1 MIKYNFEKRVN
12 MWLFKKKT
20 AIQKVFDKYKEDANK
35 LLGYLA
41 EQLKIITVDLT
52 KEEQERET
60 RKLAERILDDM
71 GVDFLSKFRDFSAQN
86 VSNAALLKEITSDD
100 RFIEKKKN
108 FEEYIKQKR
117 IEEARDQKFA
127 DLRKLCV
134 SVCEKLDI
142 PYSKIIRYI
151 DEAIEITKNGGEDIP
166 NINLRNAYLLVFN
179 AIVLELSENDY
190 RLDGYI
196 LNVQGSMYE
205 EKLKDIADCLYNE
218 GYESIDIRNEL
229 LKNALERI
237 HLSNQKRDEIEK
249 LRAQG
254 VPTFSFDSENEK
266 RVYESRFGQQAIWEK
281 DSRFDK
287 IYDDATAL
295 MEKEQFVDAI
305 DKFKECLSLNPVS
318 KRALLGFGE
327 CCIACHRIPKAKKA
341 IEDLDGLLETNE
353 DIARYY
359 KLYAL
364 YEKTNDRF
372 LTAYACISYC
382 KRFTKNGRLLADA
395 DILKMDI
402 LVANGTSFTQS
413 PTEILKN
420 AGIKI
425 YSYISANYIVSQ
437 KDEFWLD
444 IQNVFQGL
452 NRVML
457 KEFAPT
463 MIERNGGSF
472 DSDACKVQI
481 NVHGDLT
488 HTVMCMRE
496 MSAFTSSM
504 FQITFEQLSP
514 NSSEADRAKLKDILC
529 EENNELLTQNDI
541 MILSNR
547 YEEYLSLLDESVIV
561 GYSRGELIS
570 RNKDEIETTD
580 FLRYKA
586 AIFFSDLIWMQSEH
600 NRYFSMK
607 ECLNN
612 AKLKKVD
619 VYEGLNNAKKTHG
632 AFTFVDLVYN
642 VLQETFRKYQ

>member
-1 MIKYNFEKRVN
+1 MKCNFEKRVN
-12 MWLFKKKT
+12 MWPFKKKT
-20 AIQKVFDKYKEDANK
+20 EIQKVFDKYTEDANK
-35 LLGYLA
+35 FLGYLA
-41 EQLKIITVDLT
+41 EYIKLVSVELT
-52 KEEQERET
+52 DDEMRRET
-60 RKLAERILDDM
+60 RHLIETIIDTM
-71 GVDFLSKFRDFSAQN
+71 GTDFLSRFENFRKNQQ
-86 VSNAALLKEITSDD
+86 SNGKLLKEIIADE

-108 FEEYIKQKR
+108 FEEYIKLKR
-117 IEEARDQKFA
+117 IEEARDQKLVE
-127 DLRKLCV
+127 LRKLCV

-142 PYSKIIRYI
+142 PYSKIIKYI
-151 DEAIEITKNGGEDIP
+151 DEAIEKTKNDGEEIPDI
-166 NINLRNAYLLVFN
+166 NQRNAYLLVFS

-190 RLDGYI
+190 RFDGYI
-196 LNVQGSMYE
+196 LNAQGSMYE
-205 EKLKDIADCLYNE
+205 EKLKAIADCLYNE
-218 GYESIDIRNEL
+218 GYESIDVRNEL
-229 LKNALERI
+229 LKNSLERI
-237 HLSNQKRDEIEK
+237 RLSNQKRDEIDK

-287 IYDDATAL
+287 MYDDAIAL

-305 DKFKECLSLNPVS
+305 DKFKECLMLNPVS
-318 KRALLGFGE
+318 KRALLGYGE
-327 CCIACHRIPKAKKA
+327 CCIACHRILKAKKA

-364 YEKTNDRF
+364 YEKINDRF

-382 KRFTKNGRLLADA
+382 ARFTKNGRLLADTK
-395 DILKMDI
+395 ILTMDI

-425 YSYISANYIVSQ
+425 YSYISANYIVPQ
-437 KDEFWLD
+437 KDEFWHD
-444 IQNVFQGL
+444 IQNVFQDL
-452 NRVML
+452 SREML

-463 MIERNGGSF
+463 MIERNGGKF
-472 DSDACKVQI
+472 DSNTCKVQF
-481 NVHGDLT
+481 NVNGDLT
-488 HTVMCMRE
+488 HAMMCMRE
-496 MSAFTSSM
+496 MSVFTNSM

-514 NSSEADRAKLKDILC
+514 NSSEADRTKLKNILC

-547 YEEYLSLLDESVIV
+547 HEEYLSLLDEGIIV

-570 RNKDEIETTD
+570 RNKDEIEPTD
-580 FLRYKA
+580 FLRYKSA
-586 AIFFSDLIWMQSEH
+586 VFFSDLIWMQSEH

-619 VYEGLNNAKKTHG
+619 VYEGLNNANKTHG